1 LRERPIRLLV
11 WCRSLTDLL
20 FETVE
25 DLCPE
30 NPLTFVSSCTL
41 MERKVYCCGV
51 SINQEFGIRTDG
63 CADYV
68 SSVLVGDPVGGL
80 LALLLLILMRILSDD
95 LGDND
100 TLLANWSEVNTVWWQ
115 FFLSR
120 IMIRVG
126 EAMGLRGFWNLE
138 IYC

>member
-1 LRERPIRLLV
+1 
-11 WCRSLTDLL
+11 
-20 FETVE
+20 
-25 DLCPE
+25 
-30 NPLTFVSSCTL
+30 

-51 SINQEFGIRTDG
+51 SINQESGIRTDG

-80 LALLLLILMRILSDD
+80 LVLLSMILMRILSDD
-95 LGDND
+95 LGDSD
-100 TLLANWSEVNTVWWQ
+100 TLLANWSEVDTVWWH

-126 EAMGLRGFWNLE
+126 EAMGLRGFLE
-138 IYC
+138 LGDILLKQRFVPRPAASVLETESDTFPVVDSLTAPCNC

>member
-1 LRERPIRLLV
+1 
-11 WCRSLTDLL
+11 
-20 FETVE
+20 
-25 DLCPE
+25 
-30 NPLTFVSSCTL
+30 

-51 SINQEFGIRTDG
+51 SINQESDIRTDG

-68 SSVLVGDPVGGL
+68 SSVIVGDPVGGL
-80 LALLLLILMRILSDD
+80 LVLLLLILMRILSDD